1 MCRVRTDSSK
11 QYPTSQVSPYH
22 CPPTLTFR
30 RAAGYR
36 CGSCPACPGRS
47 VCLARYCRA
56 RVRADFCMERASG
69 CLCGGMRHT
78 RPRVQLEVRVR
89 GSSSLAPTA
98 RSLIS
103 EQPRLLVQSS
113 LFNTKKAGKCQPS
126 TSWSARAAATR
137 PRRSRRQPQGQPAAS
152 WRVHPR
158 VHHHPEE
165 AELGAP

>member
-1 MCRVRTDSSK
+1 MPVSVPTAPSSTPHRRSALTTASHFDLPARRRVSLWVVSGMPGPICVPSEVLPCARSCRFLHG
-11 QYPTSQVSPYH
+11 TSIR
-22 CPPTLTFR
+22 L
-30 RAAGYR
+30 
-36 CGSCPACPGRS
+36 
-47 VCLARYCRA
+47 
-56 RVRADFCMERASG
+56 
-69 CLCGGMRHT
+69 LCGGMRHT